1 MSLGERLRN
10 LRRSRK
16 FSAELLA
23 DACGVKAGAYR
34 RWERDE
40 TEPSITQTV
49 ELSRIY
55 QMSLDALLFGDD
67 DSSSTIALDVE
78 PGQQV
83 TVRIMGKTAKARVK
97 YEPAVTLENILSEK
111 INQKTQF
118 GS

>member
-1 MSLGERLRN
+1 MSLGERLRK

-55 QMSLDALLFGDD
+55 QMSVDALLFGEDD
-67 DSSSTIALDVE
+67 NSSMITVGIE
-78 PGQQV
+78 PGEQIM
-83 TVRIMGKTAKARVK
+83 VRISGNTAKARVK
-97 YEPAVTLENILSEK
+97 YEPAVSFDNVLAEDTLE
-111 INQKTQF
+111 INKT